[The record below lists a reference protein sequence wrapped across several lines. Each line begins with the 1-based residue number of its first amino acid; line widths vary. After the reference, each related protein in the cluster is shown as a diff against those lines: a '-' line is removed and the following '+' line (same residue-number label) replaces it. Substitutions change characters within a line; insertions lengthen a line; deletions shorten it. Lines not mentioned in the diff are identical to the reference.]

1 MTPQGAGQRGGYTPC
16 LAGALGLMWERQ
28 GGAVRRSMLGSP
40 WCCLGSPHSSM
51 MQHRTLLPGP
61 LPPAQG
67 DAG

>member
-1 MTPQGAGQRGGYTPC
+1 MTLQGAGQRGGCTPWFGRGFGTDVGK
-16 LAGALGLMWERQ
+16 AGWSSEE
-28 GGAVRRSMLGSP
+28 LGSP

-51 MQHRTLLPGP
+51 MQHRNLLPGP